1 MQWHWF
7 YFYIHAVLFIC
18 ETLFEKI
25 LQLYVLLLI
34 AETITLTSVSLSNG
48 ANPLFQ
54 LTKSSM
60 SLVL

>member
-7 YFYIHAVLFIC
+7 YFYIHVLFIC